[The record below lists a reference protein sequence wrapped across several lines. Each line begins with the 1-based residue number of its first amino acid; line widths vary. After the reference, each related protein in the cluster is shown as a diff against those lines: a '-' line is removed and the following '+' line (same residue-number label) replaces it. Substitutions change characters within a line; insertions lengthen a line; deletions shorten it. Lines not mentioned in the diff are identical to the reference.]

1 MLCIGADKVDTETT
15 HDHFKL
21 AKALDIPIF
30 IILTKTDLLSEDQ
43 LTHAIN
49 KVQQFAQTD
58 MNMRAA
64 RVISEMED
72 IVECTKNIGR
82 N

>member
-49 KVQQFAQTD
+49 KVQ
-58 MNMRAA
+58 
-64 RVISEMED
+64 
-72 IVECTKNIGR
+72 
-82 N
+82 